1 MQAEDLAVPISS
13 RPQAAVASSLGVRS
27 ENTPKVRFSATV
39 GREPEFE
46 VTLV

>member
-1 MQAEDLAVPISS
+1 MPTEDLAVPISS
-13 RPQAAVASSLGVRS
+13 RPQAAGTSSSGVRS
-27 ENTPKVRFSATV
+27 EGTPKVCFSATV